1 MKKRIVGILLCI
13 LMLASIL
20 PLQAAAG
27 DETLVLVRESFGAD
41 YTFESGKIYRICEN
55 GDGYVA
61 VEKGVTLT
69 VEPGAIIEFG
79 VNGNVH
85 GSGDRN
91 KGDRLIVRGTLRL
104 LGTAGQPVIVRP
116 QYTGDWANCT
126 GIVLEPDETGG
137 EVSLEAAYTSFTGGG
152 MEGRGW
158 MGGVISVHH
167 RGDAEQSFSLE
178 LDHCSVQGSSHP
190 WEYPDVYN
198 SPDGDYPLGFNP
210 DQLGVGVYVS
220 ADGTPVDA
228 EITNCTFGAP
238 DAPLGSAI
246 MDSDYTTNACHRW
259 HITNCTFTNCRD
271 TASKAH
277 NRMPAVISVDAPAEF
292 VMTGCS
298 VETSD
303 SLPVPLYL
311 NTTVSFRAKTGGE
324 YKISGNEMSFA
335 ANEHTYS
342 DTVYGVGYTN
352 LPACLSG
359 APLNELKVDSG
370 VLTVGDVT
378 GEGMRGFSRFDLCI
392 ADGGRIDVA
401 EGAEIQTD
409 LADGSSYFR
418 LHLGRGATVNG
429 LDLFESD
436 GETKIG
442 YPTSEEMLFV
452 YVGKSY
458 SGEPYR
464 YIPKGRWVRVTEE
477 ITPATGV
484 GIAEGEEIW
493 ITSGATEYSVL
504 HASALPENAT
514 DDAAYWIESF
524 NRYYTGELIWDR
536 DLKCY
541 KPGLLKIIASSAE
554 SSDATLIAYSRDN
567 ASFKTITVHF
577 RPSDDPEMT
586 SVTGVTLPGNASLEA
601 GGTLKLTATVEPENA
616 TTKNVWWESDDD
628 RVLTVDQNGVVTAI
642 GEGTATVTVTTTDC
656 PTSASCIVTVTEG
669 DECPH
674 TTVNTAH
681 KEPTCTEP
689 GSDSVICRNCGAIL
703 SETPI
708 PALGHDFGA
717 DGKAEKCSRCGAPN
731 PDFKPALNFKDVPA
745 DAYYAAPVAW
755 AVEKNITTGTSS
767 TTFSPEEGCTRGQVV
782 TFLWRA
788 AGQPEPTIT
797 NNPFKDVKADDYFY
811 KAVMWAVEK
820 EVTTGTSATA
830 FSPDDVC
837 TRGQIVTFLWR
848 ANGKPAP
855 SKTSN
860 PFKDVKSGD
869 YFYSAV
875 LWAVERGITLG
886 TDATHFS
893 PSDTCTR
900 GQVVTFLYRAVK
912 Q

>member
-13 LMLASIL
+13 LMLASVM
-20 PLQAAAG
+20 PLHASAE

-41 YTFESGKIYRICEN
+41 YTFESGKIYRICQN

-91 KGDRLIVRGTLRL
+91 LGDRLIVRGTLRL
-104 LGTAGQPVIVRP
+104 LGTADRPVTVRP
-116 QYTGDWANCT
+116 QFKGDWANCT

-137 EVSLEAAYTSFTGGG
+137 EVSLEASYTSFTGGG

-158 MGGVISVHH
+158 MGGVISIHG

-210 DQLGVGVYVS
+210 DSYGVGVYVS
-220 ADGTPVDA
+220 AEGKPVDA
-228 EITNCTFGAP
+228 EIRDCTFGAP
-238 DAPLGSAI
+238 GEPLGSAI
-246 MDSDYTTNACHRW
+246 MDSDYAENACHRW

-277 NRMPAVISVDAPAEF
+277 NKAPAVISIDAPAEF
-292 VMTGCS
+292 VMSGCT
-298 VETSD
+298 VDISD
-303 SLPVPLYL
+303 SLPVPLYF
-311 NTTVSFRAKTGGE
+311 NSNVSFRAKTGGE

-335 ANEHTYS
+335 ANEHTYF
-342 DTVYGVGYTN
+342 DTVYGVGYTK

-359 APLNELKVDSG
+359 APLSELKVDSG
-370 VLTVGDVT
+370 VLLLSDVT
-378 GEGMRGFSRFDLCI
+378 GEGMSGFSRFNLII

-418 LHLGRGATVNG
+418 LQLGRGATVGG

-477 ITPATGV
+477 IVPATGV
-484 GIAEGEEIW
+484 EIAEGEEIW
-493 ITSGATEYSVL
+493 ITSGATEYSVF

-514 DDAAYWIESF
+514 DAAAYWIESF
-524 NRYYTGELIWDR
+524 NRYYSGELIWDR

-541 KPGLLKIIASSAE
+541 KPGLLKVKASGE
-554 SSDATLIAYSRDN
+554 DSSDATLIAYSRDN

-586 SVTGVTLPGNASLEA
+586 SVTGVTLPESATLKA

-628 RVLTVDQNGVVTAI
+628 RVLTVDQSGVVTAI
-642 GEGTATVTVTTTDC
+642 SEGTATVTVTTTDC
-656 PTSASCIVTVTEG
+656 PTTASCIVTVTEG

-689 GSDSVICRNCGAIL
+689 GSDSVICGNCGAIL

-717 DGKAEKCSRCGAPN
+717 DGNAEKCSRCGEKN
-731 PDFKPALNFKDVPA
+731 PDYKPTVNFKDVKPG
-745 DAYYAAPVAW
+745 AYYADAVAW
-755 AVEKNITTGTSS
+755 AVANGITTGTSD
-767 TTFSPEEGCTRGQVV
+767 TTFSPNDGCTRGQVV
-782 TFLWRA
+782 AFLWRA
-788 AGQPEPTIT
+788 AGSPEPKG
-797 NNPFKDVKADDYFY
+797 NRNPFSDVKSNAYYY
-811 KAVMWAVEK
+811 KAVLWAVEN
-820 EVTTGTSATA
+820 EVTSGTDATH
-830 FSPDDVC
+830 FSPNSVC

-848 ANGKPAP
+848 ANGKPTPA
-855 SKTSN
+855 KTAN
-860 PFKDVKSGD
+860 PFKDVKASD
-869 YFYSAV
+869 YYYDAV
-875 LWAVERGITLG
+875 LWAVEKDITLG
-886 TDATHFS
+886 TDAAHFS
-893 PSDTCTR
+893 PSATCTR
-900 GQVVTFLYRAVK
+900 GQVVTFLYRAME
-912 Q
+912 